1 MSRSL
6 KAAAEWRLSA
16 DLPRDAAELVVKDY
30 DASLESPVVFSA
42 LPGEIAGEIEQRMA
56 REGRKER
63 DADPNEPKPQR
74 E

>member
-1 MSRSL
+1 MPTEPNRNPRPDADSGTEQEDEAIPYASDDRVIEET
-6 KAAAEWRLSA
+6 ARL
-16 DLPRDAAELVVKDY
+16 
-30 DASLESPVVFSA
+30 
-42 LPGEIAGEIEQRMA
+42 A